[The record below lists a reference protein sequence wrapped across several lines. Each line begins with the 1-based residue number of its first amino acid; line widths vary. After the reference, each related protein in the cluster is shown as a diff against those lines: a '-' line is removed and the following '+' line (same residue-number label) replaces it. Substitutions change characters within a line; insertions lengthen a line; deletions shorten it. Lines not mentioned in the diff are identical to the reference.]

1 MNGVTTFERFT
12 TGSFTLV
19 DAMFGYDLGQATPA
33 LRGFSL
39 ALYASNLFDKT
50 YVSACPFSN
59 SCYFGAGRTVVGSL
73 RFQW

>member
-1 MNGVTTFERFT
+1 
-12 TGSFTLV
+12 
-19 DAMFGYDLGQATPA
+19 MFGYDLGQATPA

-59 SCYFGAGRTVVGSL
+59 SCYFAAGRPVVGSL